1 MLNPGILT
9 NDYVLLAETP
19 AMHARATGFIEQE
32 VKRPSKQWIASIISG
47 DQEKDQVIL
56 RTDEFVL
63 LPDTERVNRYW
74 RTGRGSP
81 KGRMTLNW
89 LAIVHDLRV
98 RTLRDLSG
106 EHLPMLRRMLEAC
119 MAQVEEATG
128 LPREQVMAYVHY
140 PPSVY
145 QLHVHFSYPYGQF
158 CHRDAYRVHSLQGI
172 INNLEIDTGYYAKST
187 LLLAMHRQSAHCL
200 ALTLSEKRPDS
211 HGSLPQKG
219 RERGWESPCPEK
231 GRERGWGS
239 PCLEKGRERG
249 WGSPFPE
256 KAREKGVG

>member
-19 AMHARATGFIEQE
+19 ALHARAAGFIEQE
-32 VKRPSKQWIASIISG
+32 VRRPSKQWIASIISG

-74 RTGRGSP
+74 RTTTAERGKSSP

-98 RTLRDLSG
+98 RTLRDLRG

-119 MAQVEEATG
+119 MAEVEQTTG
-128 LPREQVMAYVHY
+128 LPRDQVMAYVHY

-158 CHRDAYRVHSLQGI
+158 CHRDAYRVHSLEGI
-172 INNLEIDTGYYAKST
+172 INNLEIDPEYYARAT
-187 LLLAMHRQSAHCL
+187 LLLAMHRQSPHCL
-200 ALTLSEKRPDS
+200 ALTGAERRPDKGRCCWES
-211 HGSLPQKG
+211 PLVPEKG
-219 RERGWESPCPEK
+219 RERCCWEPPHVPEK
-231 GRERGWGS
+231 GRERG
-239 PCLEKGRERG
+239 
-249 WGSPFPE
+249 
-256 KAREKGVG
+256 VG